1 MLNKTGFL
9 FSLLFF
15 LSGYSQPK
23 KFKVILDAGHGGKDY
38 GAVYHGNIEKNIA
51 LSTAISVGAILEN
64 DPNIEV
70 VYTRKSDVFIELQQ
84 RATIANKSK
93 GSLFVSMHCNAN
105 KNQAA
110 SGNETYVMG
119 ITRNASNLE
128 VAKSENEVVTL
139 ETDYKIKYDGF
150 DPNSPESVIGISILQ
165 EEHLDQSIELAG
177 RVQQFFT
184 KKTNSKNRGVKQA
197 GFLVLRQITMPRVLI
212 EMGFVSNK
220 EEGEFLNSESGQAKL
235 AEAIAGAIL
244 DYKSEFFNPTK
255 NADAKDDKKVVTK
268 REEDITKETPKIVLD
283 KKEEIVTKATPK
295 KVEKTNEKGIV
306 FKIQISASSREL
318 ETLPQNFKGLN
329 PISVEFTGS
338 LFKYFYASEK
348 KYSEAKQKL
357 EEAKQKGY
365 TSAFIVAYKDGIKI
379 NLTDAIK

>member
-1 MLNKTGFL
+1 MLKRIVFVVIAMCVFPVLGQN
-9 FSLLFF
+9 
-15 LSGYSQPK
+15 Q
-23 KFKVILDAGHGGKDY
+23 KFKVVLDAGHGGKDY

-51 LSTAISVGAILEN
+51 LQTVLRVGAILEK
-64 DPNIEV
+64 DPQIDV

-84 RATIANKSK
+84 RANIANKSK
-93 GSLFVSMHCNAN
+93 GSIFVSMHCNAN

-128 VAKSENEVVTL
+128 VAKNENEVVTL

-177 RVQQFFT
+177 RVQEFFT
-184 KKTNSKNRGVKQA
+184 KKTDNKNRGVKQA

-220 EEGEFLNSESGQAKL
+220 EEGAFLNSEEGQDKL
-235 AEAIAGAIL
+235 AEAIAGAIM
-244 DYKSEFFNPTK
+244 DYKNEFFNPSNNDNGK
-255 NADAKDDKKVVTK
+255 EEVKVV
-268 REEDITKETPKIVLD
+268 D
-283 KKEEIVTKATPK
+283 KKEETIVKDTPK
-295 KVEKTNEKGIV
+295 KEVPIKAKEIVTEKGIV
-306 FKIQISASSREL
+306 FKIQISASTKEL
-318 ETLPQNFKGLN
+318 ATTPSNFKGLS
-329 PISVEFTGS
+329 PISVESTGS
-338 LFKYFYASEK
+338 LYKYFFASEK
-348 KYSEAKQKL
+348 NYDAAKQKL

-365 TSAFIVAYKDGIKI
+365 STAFIVAYKDGIKI
-379 NLTDAIK
+379 SVTDAIK

>member
-1 MLNKTGFL
+1 MFKRIVFVAIAMH
-9 FSLLFF
+9 F
-15 LSGYSQPK
+15 LSGYSQGQ
-23 KFKVILDAGHGGKDY
+23 KFKVVLDAGHGGKDY

-51 LSTAISVGAILEN
+51 LQTTLRVGAILEK
-64 DPNIEV
+64 DPQIDV

-84 RATIANKSK
+84 RANIANKSK
-93 GSLFVSMHCNAN
+93 GSIFVSMHCNAN

-128 VAKSENEVVTL
+128 VAKNENEVVTL

-177 RVQQFFT
+177 RVQEFFT
-184 KKTNSKNRGVKQA
+184 KKTDNKNRGVKQA
-197 GFLVLRQITMPRVLI
+197 GFLVLRQITMPRVLV

-220 EEGEFLNSESGQAKL
+220 EEGEFLNSEDGQNKL

-244 DYKSEFFNPTK
+244 DYKNEFFNPSNNDNVK
-255 NADAKDDKKVVTK
+255 
-268 REEDITKETPKIVLD
+268 EDIKIID
-283 KKEEIVTKATPK
+283 KKEEIVK
-295 KVEKTNEKGIV
+295 KVEKATEKGIV
-306 FKIQISASSREL
+306 FKIQISASTKEL
-318 ETLPQNFKGLN
+318 ATSPSNFKGLS
-329 PISVEFTGS
+329 PISVESTGS

-348 KYSEAKQKL
+348 NYDAAKQKL

-365 TSAFIVAYKDGIKI
+365 KTAFIVAYKDGIKI
-379 NLTDAIK
+379 NVTDAIK

>member
-1 MLNKTGFL
+1 MFKRIVFVAIAMH
-9 FSLLFF
+9 F
-15 LSGYSQPK
+15 LSGYSQGQ
-23 KFKVILDAGHGGKDY
+23 KFKVVLDAGHGGKDY

-51 LSTAISVGAILEN
+51 LQTTLRVGAILEK
-64 DPNIEV
+64 DPQIDV

-84 RATIANKSK
+84 RANIANKSK
-93 GSLFVSMHCNAN
+93 GSIFVSMHCNAN

-128 VAKSENEVVTL
+128 VAKNENEVVTL

-177 RVQQFFT
+177 RVQEFFT
-184 KKTNSKNRGVKQA
+184 KKTDNKNRGVKQA
-197 GFLVLRQITMPRVLI
+197 GFLVLRQITMPRVLV

-220 EEGEFLNSESGQAKL
+220 EEGEFLNSEDGQNKL

-244 DYKSEFFNPTK
+244 DYKNEFFNPSNNDNVK
-255 NADAKDDKKVVTK
+255 EDIKIIDKK
-268 REEDITKETPKIVLD
+268 EETIVKETP
-283 KKEEIVTKATPK
+283 KKEEIVK
-295 KVEKTNEKGIV
+295 KVEKATEKGIV
-306 FKIQISASSREL
+306 FKIQISASTKEL
-318 ETLPQNFKGLN
+318 ATSPSNFKGLS
-329 PISVEFTGS
+329 PISVESTGS

-348 KYSEAKQKL
+348 NYDVAKQKL
-357 EEAKQKGY
+357 EGAKTKGY
-365 TSAFIVAYKDGIKI
+365 ASAFIVAYKDGIKI
-379 NLTDAIK
+379 NVTDAIK